1 MDSCSCKK
9 YSPFFACKLEKKKKK
24 QLMTDIGFQVTCF
37 WHDVCVLT
45 TLLFYAELCY
55 LLQSVISTTGA
66 YREFGGEGNFIKR
79 MLEYFMFQLELFF
92 FPFNSFQAVLIL
104 E

>member
-1 MDSCSCKK
+1 
-9 YSPFFACKLEKKKKK
+9 
-24 QLMTDIGFQVTCF
+24 MTDIGFQVTCF

-104 E
+104 EWPSWDFWFYSYFI